1 MRLIDKP
8 GSNVQTKLDLHT
20 WHACGLHMWTSEG
33 VKPSLYRDLLSSDPI
48 LTVFSHHCFQES
60 LFQSLSLGKII
71 QLSYQP
77 VILNFDVQNL
87 NNMRMPPHP
96 HPNSGLAAKTETEMW
111 WQFKRLGCYNVRVHS
126 GDPILPGLSPPFCR
140 FIRVYKA

>member
-8 GSNVQTKLDLHT
+8 GSNVQTKLDLQT
-20 WHACGLHMWTSEG
+20 WHACRLHMWTSEG

-48 LTVFSHHCFQES
+48 LTVPSLHCFQEA
-60 LFQSLSLGKII
+60 LFQSLSLGKVI

-77 VILNFDVQNL
+77 VILNFNVQNL
-87 NNMRMPPHP
+87 NSMHMPPHL

-126 GDPILPGLSPPFCR
+126 GDPILLGLSSPFCR
-140 FIRVYKA
+140 FVRVYKA